1 MQNYMVRFFFFFKSC
16 KRVDCIFHLNFL
28 FIQFTA
34 SQEEATMKRIKLEYD
49 DICSY
54 AKENTEVW
62 ETILDRSDR
71 KFDDQ
76 MLLQAMK
83 RGTFF

>member
-1 MQNYMVRFFFFFKSC
+1 
-16 KRVDCIFHLNFL
+16 
-28 FIQFTA
+28 
-34 SQEEATMKRIKLEYD
+34 MKRIKLEYD

-54 AKENTEVW
+54 PKENTEVW
-62 ETILDRSDR
+62 EAILNRGDR

-83 RGTFF
+83 RGTIFLSPFTRVK